1 MADLTILQKQY
12 EAALRELACADM
24 IDDFAR
30 REREMRRWK
39 EEVDRLERELQAAA
53 DPINLAGSGPVPIE
67 PREN

>member
-1 MADLTILQKQY
+1 MADLSALQRQY
-12 EAALRELACADM
+12 EIALRQLGCADM

-30 REREMRRWK
+30 RELEVRRWQQ
-39 EEVDRLERELQAAA
+39 EVDRLERELQAAA